1 MGNDNK
7 LYGGEAVGKK
17 KKSDP
22 SDGKVLNILKKIGSF
37 FVFLKDKIVEFF
49 VFLKDKTTDLWDVI
63 IGKRDYRFG
72 IRYKILIGFFIP
84 IVFIIIVGLA
94 SYSKAKQGM
103 RDRFEKSTLETVR
116 MTGSQMEM
124 ITHFMQTEVSKYV
137 GLLELNN
144 LAKGAY
150 DTNPTEKTRVIR
162 MLKTNI
168 TASQKVNQ
176 YISNLYIILKS
187 PNKNITSKGNN
198 SDGFYDEYY
207 DSLEKIDSAGDIS
220 NWTDMHKVIDDE
232 LELETDGEDAY
243 LFSYQALNSSGDAAV
258 IIDVSKEKLQE
269 FIDSLDLGEGSIA
282 GIITLNGREII
293 HRNGDYL
300 SDDGRT
306 VFAGRDYYK
315 EILDSGEMFGTKE
328 VEYADE
334 ECLLFYSKCENS
346 GVVICAMVP
355 VAIIT
360 EEASSIRTLAIVLLL
375 IAVAVV
381 LVIAFVI
388 SNNIQKNVKN
398 MSKSLGKVAEG
409 DLTVKV
415 KVGGHDEFK
424 DLAGATTEMIYNT
437 KNLVSKVDLAAEGLS
452 DSAKE
457 VQNVSKTVSDRS
469 SNISRAV
476 EEMSEGME
484 RQRKFADECVETTE
498 RLSAEIKN
506 VSRQIGIIKEII
518 AGTNDMINEGV
529 RLVGFLGEKAKDTTD
544 ATDSVKD
551 SVSALLDETGK
562 INDFVNVIK
571 NISSQT
577 HLLSLNASIEAA
589 RAGEAGRGFA
599 VVAEEIRNLAT
610 ESAKSAGEIQ
620 KLVDGINVQTDSSA
634 NSVDVARSIADEQFE
649 LVNRSVKIFDNMKQ
663 SMDNL
668 NEELLNIDQATEA
681 ADSRRVEA
689 VGAVG
694 DISEII
700 GKSIENAENVMV
712 VLQQLKKDIRNLD
725 VTAAMLGKSMDE
737 LKSEVNVFRI

>member
-269 FIDSLDLGEGSIA
+269 FIDSHDLG
-282 GIITLNGREII
+282 
-293 HRNGDYL
+293 
-300 SDDGRT
+300 
-306 VFAGRDYYK
+306 
-315 EILDSGEMFGTKE
+315 
-328 VEYADE
+328 
-334 ECLLFYSKCENS
+334 
-346 GVVICAMVP
+346 
-355 VAIIT
+355 
-360 EEASSIRTLAIVLLL
+360 
-375 IAVAVV
+375 
-381 LVIAFVI
+381 
-388 SNNIQKNVKN
+388 
-398 MSKSLGKVAEG
+398 
-409 DLTVKV
+409 
-415 KVGGHDEFK
+415 
-424 DLAGATTEMIYNT
+424 
-437 KNLVSKVDLAAEGLS
+437 
-452 DSAKE
+452 
-457 VQNVSKTVSDRS
+457 
-469 SNISRAV
+469 
-476 EEMSEGME
+476 
-484 RQRKFADECVETTE
+484 
-498 RLSAEIKN
+498 
-506 VSRQIGIIKEII
+506 
-518 AGTNDMINEGV
+518 
-529 RLVGFLGEKAKDTTD
+529 
-544 ATDSVKD
+544 
-551 SVSALLDETGK
+551 
-562 INDFVNVIK
+562 
-571 NISSQT
+571 
-577 HLLSLNASIEAA
+577 
-589 RAGEAGRGFA
+589 
-599 VVAEEIRNLAT
+599 
-610 ESAKSAGEIQ
+610 
-620 KLVDGINVQTDSSA
+620 
-634 NSVDVARSIADEQFE
+634 
-649 LVNRSVKIFDNMKQ
+649 
-663 SMDNL
+663 
-668 NEELLNIDQATEA
+668 
-681 ADSRRVEA
+681 
-689 VGAVG
+689 
-694 DISEII
+694 
-700 GKSIENAENVMV
+700 
-712 VLQQLKKDIRNLD
+712 
-725 VTAAMLGKSMDE
+725 
-737 LKSEVNVFRI
+737 

>member
-1 MGNDNK
+1 MENDYY

-17 KKSDP
+17 KDAGSVGK
-22 SDGKVLNILKKIGSF
+22 KVLNF

-49 VFLKDKTTDLWDVI
+49 VFLKDKIVDLFDII

-72 IRYKILIGFFIP
+72 IRYKILIGFLIP
-84 IVFIIIVGLA
+84 IVFIIVVGFA

-116 MTGSQMEM
+116 MAGSQMDM
-124 ITHFMQTEVSKYV
+124 VTHFMQTEVSKYI

-144 LAKGAY
+144 LAKDVYA
-150 DTNPTEKTRVIR
+150 TNPTEETRVIR
-162 MLKTNI
+162 LLKTNVA
-168 TASQKVNQ
+168 ASQKVNR
-176 YISNLYIILKS
+176 YINNLYIILKS
-187 PNKNITSKGNN
+187 PHKNITTKGNN
-198 SDGFYDEYY
+198 TEGFFDEYY
-207 DSLEKIDSAGDIS
+207 ESIEKIDSVGDIS
-220 NWTDMHKVIDDE
+220 NWTDRHRVIDEKLGLDTE
-232 LELETDGEDAY
+232 ADDAY
-243 LFSYQALNSSGDAAV
+243 LFGYQAVNATGDFAV
-258 IIDVSKEKLQE
+258 VIDASKAKLQE
-269 FIDSLDLGEGSIA
+269 FIDGLDLGEGTIT
-282 GIITLNGREII
+282 GIITMNGKELV

-300 SDDGRT
+300 DDDGRS
-306 VFAGRDYYK
+306 VFTGRDYYK
-315 EILDSGEMFGTKE
+315 EVLTSDESYGIKE
-328 VEYADE
+328 VNYAGED
-334 ECLLFYSKCENS
+334 CLLFYSMCEDG

-355 VAIIT
+355 IAIIT
-360 EEASSIRTLAIVLLL
+360 EEASAIRTLTVILLL

-381 LVIAFVI
+381 LIIAFLI

-415 KVGGHDEFK
+415 RAGGHDEFQ

-437 KNLVSKVDLAAEGLS
+437 KNLVSKVDLATAELA

-457 VQNVSKTVSDRS
+457 VQTVSKTVSDRS
-469 SNISRAV
+469 SSISKVV
-476 EEMSEGME
+476 EEMTEGME
-484 RQRKFADECVETTE
+484 RQKQFAEECVDTTE
-498 RLSAEIKN
+498 RLSYEIKN
-506 VSRQIGIIKEII
+506 VSGQIGVIKEII
-518 AGTNDMINEGV
+518 AATNDMINEGV
-529 RLVGFLGEKAKDTTD
+529 RILGFLGEKAKDTTD

-551 SVSALLDETGK
+551 SVMALLEETSK

-620 KLVDGINVQTDSSA
+620 KLVDGINVQTDGSV
-634 NSVDVARSIADEQFE
+634 NSVDTARGIVEEQFE
-649 LVNRSVKIFDNMKQ
+649 LVNRSVGIFDDMKQ

-668 NEELLNIDQATEA
+668 NAELYNIDQATAA
-681 ADSRRVEA
+681 ADSRREEA

-700 GKSIENAENVMV
+700 GKSIENAENVKV
-712 VLQQLKKDIRNLD
+712 VLQRLQKDIRNLD
-725 VTAAMLGKSMDE
+725 ITAAKLGESMDE
-737 LKSEVNVFRI
+737 LKSEVSAFRI